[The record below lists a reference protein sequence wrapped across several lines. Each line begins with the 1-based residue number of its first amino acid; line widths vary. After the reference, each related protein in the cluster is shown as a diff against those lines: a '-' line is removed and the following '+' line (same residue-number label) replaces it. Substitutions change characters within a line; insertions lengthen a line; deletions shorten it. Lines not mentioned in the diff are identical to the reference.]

1 MADDKSDD
9 PTTKQM
15 LDAVPGLRLADREWR
30 AIASMRHPAKV
41 ALWLALMKPAHE
53 VLERAKE
60 GWKPVGEGEDPEV
73 VPESERRAPVPSI
86 IALGEAMLARALSG
100 DPSAASQILDRIEGK
115 VGQRS
120 GDVDPAVEASREVVT
135 ATIEAIVRGFTS
147 QKLGKAV
154 DVEILGE
161 TEIVFEG
168 KREDTERPTKKNGKS
183 NGTH

>member
-73 VPESERRAPVPSI
+73 VPESERREPVPSI

-135 ATIEAIVRGFTS
+135 ATIEAIVRGFTN

-161 TEIVFEG
+161 TDIVSDR
-168 KREDTERPTKKNGKS
+168 KREDTERPTKKPNGKI
-183 NGTH
+183 NGH

>member
-1 MADDKSDD
+1 MAEKRDPETGMLVDDS
-9 PTTKQM
+9 P
-15 LDAVPGLRLADREWR
+15 ALRLAARDWR
-30 AIASMRHPAKV
+30 SIAAMRHPMKV
-41 ALWLALMKPAHE
+41 ALWLALMRPAHE
-53 VLERAKE
+53 VIERAAS

-86 IALGEAMLARALSG
+86 IALGEAMLARALAG
-100 DPSAASQILDRIEGK
+100 DTAAQSQISDRIEGK

-135 ATIEAIVRGFTS
+135 ATIEAIVRGFTN

-161 TEIVFEG
+161 TDIVSEG
-168 KREDTERPTKKNGKS
+168 KREDTERPTKKPNGKI
-183 NGTH
+183 NGSH